1 MNGEM
6 HIERFTRGES
16 PSEATQD
23 AQRRQMV
30 EALAEA
36 ICARRLSAPAIF
48 LFESLRPLNFV
59 ASQAMHALGPLASLI
74 VDGQRWEQLACA
86 LEDRRTLCQLLD
98 EIEKKERNQ
107 SSKR

>member
-30 EALAEA
+30 EALAEVA
-36 ICARRLSAPAIF
+36 GLSA
-48 LFESLRPLNFV
+48 
-59 ASQAMHALGPLASLI
+59 I
-74 VDGQRWEQLACA
+74 VKNGMGRARA
-86 LEDRRTLCQLLD
+86 LEGLGWLQAAHIQRGVHARSRGTLQD
-98 EIEKKERNQ
+98 TAAG
-107 SSKR
+107 SKASDCCCG